1 MWITYLY
8 CGIECY
14 KIVCKWDEVVNYKN
28 SLKTMKITKIVSKVI
43 VSGVEQETV
52 LYKMKG
58 MKVRE
63 LVLVKKSSPS
73 KILNSKL

>member
-1 MWITYLY
+1 
-8 CGIECY
+8 
-14 KIVCKWDEVVNYKN
+14 
-28 SLKTMKITKIVSKVI
+28 MKITKIVSKVI

-63 LVLVKKSSPS
+63 LVLVKKPQVEIQ
-73 KILNSKL
+73 K